1 MKDKS
6 TSRKKGDVSM
16 IAELALGEITDLV
29 VSVAGTVVNETNS
42 ARKWKQLFIDKD
54 RSANR
59 EGNV

>member
-1 MKDKS
+1 
-6 TSRKKGDVSM
+6 M